1 MEKRP
6 HYVYILADK
15 VKSIYVGVT
24 DELVR
29 RVTEHQSLLSNASL
43 VYFEE
48 CKAADD
54 ALAREKQIRA
64 WNRTRKV
71 ELIESL
77 NPTWADLS
85 DPALRS
91 G

>member
-1 MEKRP
+1 MNNRSY
-6 HYVYILADK
+6 YVYILADK
-15 VKSIYVGVT
+15 LRSIYVGIT

-29 RVTEHQSLLSNASL
+29 GVTERLESQDLTAL

-48 CKAADD
+48 CPEMDVAV
-54 ALAREKQIRA
+54 AREKQIKTWR
-64 WNRTRKV
+64 RFKQV

-85 DPALRS
+85 SPSLRS

>member
-1 MEKRP
+1 MNNRSY
-6 HYVYILADK
+6 YVYIIANKLR
-15 VKSIYVGVT
+15 SIYVGVT

-29 RVTEHQSLLSNASL
+29 QVTEHQSRNEVAAL

-48 CKAADD
+48 CGPIDD
-54 ALAREKQIRA
+54 AVAREKQIKGWRRA
-64 WNRTRKV
+64 KKV

-77 NPTWADLS
+77 NPAWDDLS
-85 DPALRS
+85 DPSLRS